1 MTQKPRGKQVNVEIS
16 PEEWVMFRLVAITE
30 RESVAALIRE
40 YFYALAAKHG
50 IDQPA
55 NKSGKH

>member
-16 PEEWVMFRLVAITE
+16 PEEWVMFRLVAIAE

-40 YFYALAAKHG
+40 YFYALASKHS
-50 IDQPA
+50 I
-55 NKSGKH
+55 